1 MREEIVNNL
10 KQIEN
15 DLDTADLLRKHKK
28 YSDSVFH
35 SQQAAEKALKTLYL
49 HKKRE
54 IPFTHNLVKIVREL
68 GLSKAVLKA
77 ARELTPDYITTRY
90 VDAAN
95 GVPADMYDKESA
107 DLHYGY
113 AEEIVECVKKRL
125 RK

>member
-15 DLDTADLLRKHKK
+15 DLDTARLLLNHRK

-49 HKKRE
+49 HEKRE
-54 IPFTHNLVKIVREL
+54 IPFTHNLVKLAREL
-68 GLSKAVLKA
+68 RLAKGILKG

-95 GVPADMYDKESA
+95 GVPAEMYDRESA

-113 AEEIVECVKKRL
+113 AEEIVTCVRKRL
-125 RK
+125 RR

>member
-77 ARELTPDYITTRY
+77 ARELTRERSP
-90 VDAAN
+90 
-95 GVPADMYDKESA
+95 G
-107 DLHYGY
+107 
-113 AEEIVECVKKRL
+113 
-125 RK
+125 